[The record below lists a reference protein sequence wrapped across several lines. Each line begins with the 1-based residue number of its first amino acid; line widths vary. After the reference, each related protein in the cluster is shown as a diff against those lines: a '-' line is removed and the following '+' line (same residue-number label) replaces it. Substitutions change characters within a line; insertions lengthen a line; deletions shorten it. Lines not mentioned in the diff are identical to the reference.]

1 MNTLWQDLRFG
12 LRMLVKKPGFTLIA
26 VITLALGIGA
36 NTAIFSVVN
45 AVLLRPLPYAEP
57 DRLMQMFLNSPETPE
72 GRGGYGNA
80 DFLALKERN
89 QSFERVAAI
98 SPGNRFSL
106 TGSGQ
111 PEEVIGAVV
120 SADFFDVLRVRAERG
135 RTFLPD
141 EDKPGSPRI
150 AVVSHSFWEKYL
162 RSDPDAIGET
172 ATLNDE
178 TYTIIGVMPKDFR
191 LSSVGPSDVWT
202 TLRLNNPPRVRP
214 PYYLR
219 VIGRLKSGVAVDQAQ
234 ADAREIAGQV
244 QQQYPNS
251 MPKVPAVKPLKL
263 SIVGDA
269 QLSLSVMLGA
279 VFFILLIASVNVA
292 NLLLARATER
302 EKEMAVRAALGASRF
317 RLIRQTLT
325 ESLSLALIG
334 GMLGWLLAMWG
345 VDLIVALSPERLP
358 RIDEI
363 SIDRRVLGFTL
374 FATLFSGLL
383 FGLAPALESSPAD
396 LNATLKEGGRSTD
409 GSSRKRLRGLLVIS
423 EFALALM
430 LLVGAG
436 LMIRSFLELQRVDPG
451 FDPDRVLTAQIVLPR
466 TRYGEESR
474 VGAFHQQLLQRIQ
487 SIPGVESAA
496 VSMSLPPDLLVMR
509 NPFAVEGQTPAPGQS
524 QPIADQLLI
533 SPDYFHTLRIRQN
546 AGRAFTDSDTSD
558 APPVMIINEAMAR
571 QHFPDGDAVGKR
583 IQTGDYSPTGQWLT
597 VVGVVADVKY
607 NGLNEE
613 AQPAMYTP
621 FLQNLWWRSMYVS
634 VRTSGEPSSLATAV
648 RNEVWAIDRDL
659 PVTQIRTMQERMSES
674 VAEPHVYMLLLTVF
688 GGVALLLSAIGI
700 YGVMSYSVTQR
711 THEIGVRLALG
722 ANHSDVLR
730 MVVKQGMTLALI
742 GVVIGLAAAFA
753 LTQLMESLL
762 YGVKPT
768 DPLTFGVI
776 AVLLTIVALAACYI
790 PARRATRVDPM
801 VALRYE

>member
-12 LRMLVKKPGFTLIA
+12 LRMLLKKPAFTLIA
-26 VITLALGIGA
+26 VVTLALGIGA

-57 DRLMQMFLNSPETPE
+57 DRLTQMFLNNPETPE

-106 TGSGQ
+106 TGGSQ

-120 SADFFDVLRVRAERG
+120 SADFFEVLRVRAERG

-172 ATLNDE
+172 TTLNDE
-178 TYTIIGVMPKDFR
+178 SYTIIGVMAKDFR
-191 LSSVGPSDVWT
+191 FSSVGQSDVWT
-202 TLRLNNPPRVRP
+202 TLRLNNPPRGRP

-219 VIGRLKSGVAVDQAQ
+219 VIGRLKSGVTVDQAQ
-234 ADAREIAGQV
+234 ADAKEIAGQL

-251 MPKVPAVKPLKL
+251 LPKAPIIKPLKL

-345 VDLIVALSPERLP
+345 VD
-358 RIDEI
+358 
-363 SIDRRVLGFTL
+363 
-374 FATLFSGLL
+374 
-383 FGLAPALESSPAD
+383 
-396 LNATLKEGGRSTD
+396 
-409 GSSRKRLRGLLVIS
+409 
-423 EFALALM
+423 
-430 LLVGAG
+430 
-436 LMIRSFLELQRVDPG
+436 
-451 FDPDRVLTAQIVLPR
+451 
-466 TRYGEESR
+466 
-474 VGAFHQQLLQRIQ
+474 
-487 SIPGVESAA
+487 
-496 VSMSLPPDLLVMR
+496 
-509 NPFAVEGQTPAPGQS
+509 
-524 QPIADQLLI
+524 
-533 SPDYFHTLRIRQN
+533 
-546 AGRAFTDSDTSD
+546 
-558 APPVMIINEAMAR
+558 
-571 QHFPDGDAVGKR
+571 
-583 IQTGDYSPTGQWLT
+583 
-597 VVGVVADVKY
+597 
-607 NGLNEE
+607 
-613 AQPAMYTP
+613 
-621 FLQNLWWRSMYVS
+621 
-634 VRTSGEPSSLATAV
+634 
-648 RNEVWAIDRDL
+648 
-659 PVTQIRTMQERMSES
+659 
-674 VAEPHVYMLLLTVF
+674 
-688 GGVALLLSAIGI
+688 
-700 YGVMSYSVTQR
+700 
-711 THEIGVRLALG
+711 
-722 ANHSDVLR
+722 
-730 MVVKQGMTLALI
+730 
-742 GVVIGLAAAFA
+742 
-753 LTQLMESLL
+753 
-762 YGVKPT
+762 
-768 DPLTFGVI
+768 
-776 AVLLTIVALAACYI
+776 
-790 PARRATRVDPM
+790 PM